1 MAAICVYDSSVVAN
15 ERGGELYS
23 DLIKAHGTVII
34 VGPEGGVVKSR
45 RVGKCGV
52 VSQVSEDRVATG
64 IEDFDDL
71 TEEGILRGAW
81 LLGGDNGIHVVGVR
95 VPPARQIM
103 GSKED
108 TSPRRRK
115 GDKLTATVESCAK
128 RCHRCFHDSYSAC
141 LSLRP
146 MHSLPSESRRSSR

>member
-34 VGPEGGVVKSR
+34 VGSDHEVVKSR
-45 RVGKCGV
+45 RVGKFGV

-71 TEEGILRGAW
+71 IEEGILRGAW
-81 LLGGDNGIHVVGVR
+81 SPGGIRVVEIR
-95 VPPARQIM
+95 VPPAGRIM

-108 TSPRRRK
+108 TSPRSRN
-115 GDKLTATVESCAK
+115 GDKLTATTESCAK
-128 RCHRCFHDSYSAC
+128 PHCHRCFHDSYSDY
-141 LSLRP
+141 LSPRP